1 MFMLETKR
9 YSLLITLVARCDV
22 TSVSANAY
30 KAQATHTTQTFQATA
45 MANRTIEVH
54 CQALHTIVIAPIKH
68 TGRGRYEISHFR
80 ILQI

>member
-45 MANRTIEVH
+45 MANHTIEVY
-54 CQALHTIVIAPIKH
+54 IVKH
-68 TGRGRYEISHFR
+68 Y
-80 ILQI
+80 ILL